1 MHVWISQ
8 IVASV
13 SLTVNKDKLE
23 ETAWTVKINEKS
35 KFFLAFSKLTLQQK
49 EAANIFRIQQYPKLR
64 LKLSVRIFN
73 WIFKSFSEKELNV
86 IKSR

>member
-13 SLTVNKDKLE
+13 SLTVNKDKRE

-49 EAANIFRIQQYPKLR
+49 EAANIIIINTLSSRFVFHLR
-64 LKLSVRIFN
+64 YCSSTPVFN
-73 WIFKSFSEKELNV
+73 QTKQSI
-86 IKSR
+86 I